1 MEVWSGR
8 VELPS
13 QAEMEISAS
22 KREFGVGCPQNIRHY
37 HKLGID
43 QFPYIDKLAKEAG
56 FEADTRIMHTIF
68 KELFVH
74 KRLYSHVLCF
84 FVFTL
89 ISHHSQIFMN
99 DLQHTF
105 CIRGTVGPV
114 MYRHIEYR

>member
-1 MEVWSGR
+1 MEIWSGR

-13 QAEMEISAS
+13 QTEMQISAS

-68 KELFVH
+68 KESVVH
-74 KRLYSHVLCF
+74 KLR
-84 FVFTL
+84 TL
-89 ISHHSQIFMN
+89 NWFISEQFMN
-99 DLQHTF
+99 DLKHTF